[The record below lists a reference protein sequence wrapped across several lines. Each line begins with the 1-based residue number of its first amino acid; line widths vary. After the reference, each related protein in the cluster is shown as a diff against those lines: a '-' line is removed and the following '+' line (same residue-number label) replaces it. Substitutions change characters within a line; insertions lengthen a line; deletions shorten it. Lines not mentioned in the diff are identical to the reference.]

1 MDLNALRFANFSQ
14 LDAAVEEWR
23 LVSSNLETLA
33 KDAEDGLHKTS
44 LKANWAG
51 ENSQVTK
58 EFIGKTAGEFKDA
71 HTQATTI
78 HNILKDTTGELK
90 SFKQQLTDAIDRGLK
105 KNLTVMDT
113 GDGGF
118 TVTMN
123 VHPDRAAKGHTVP
136 EHDASDVTA
145 LRDEVQ
151 GILTKATESDESA
164 RKVLTAI
171 ADQSRLGF
179 SDAKYSDRDSA
190 ADAVRDAEELAK
202 LAQQKPED
210 ISPEE
215 FDRLNA
221 GLKEHAG
228 DPLFAET
235 FATTLGP
242 KGVLDFWTGINDP
255 HYGARLGYERVEQYG
270 DLQKNLSLTLAA
282 ATQSDSPAMADWQN
296 KMIALGDKP
305 TGRDGYGPMGFQVM
319 SNLMRA
325 GDFDDSFLTRYGNAL
340 MQTERQLTGNGEH
353 ANMAWTHMGMDARLN
368 RMGDDSGDD
377 PLTGYLKALS
387 NSPDAATDFF
397 NQEYV
402 NKNDED
408 NPFERDTDGNGKK
421 GAVSLSNF
429 QYLFEE
435 REWPKEYALDGD
447 ELDTGRNTLAL
458 ALEAATT
465 GHPAGELPTADTP
478 AHTAEQARLFESV
491 VSSVSDD
498 PKRLTDHGFMSDS
511 LGQMASEYLPDI
523 NRSMT
528 DVDLDSND
536 PLDKEAQQR
545 IMNLFPVAGED
556 ARMQHHEVSRFL
568 LTVGQNPEGYAAVDV
583 AQKAYVANLMD
594 YHLDPSLPVEQRYLP
609 DDLNRTV
616 EEIAHSAGEVG
627 GALAVGRQEGIA
639 GDAAEADKKYE
650 ESVQQRKDLVSAG
663 VGTVVGA
670 GTSLIASPIAGAV
683 VGGAADA
690 ASSALID
697 AVFGEGK
704 GTKLDEAAGEIN
716 ASWETSEDHTK
727 EYVRRAAE
735 QAARTH
741 GHEDSGDLAEAAR
754 SGVRQGFTAGGE
766 YCDKVAA
773 ELQTDR

>member
-1 MDLNALRFANFSQ
+1 MDLSALRFANFAT
-14 LDAAVEEWR
+14 LDEAVEEWR
-23 LVSSNLETLA
+23 LVAKNLETLA
-33 KDAEDGLHKTS
+33 KDAEDGLRGAAN
-44 LKANWAG
+44 KANWAG

-58 EFIGKTAGEFKDA
+58 EFIGKTAGEFQDA

-90 SFKQQLTDAIDRGLK
+90 SYQRQLTEALDRGLK

-113 GDGGF
+113 GEGGF

-123 VHPDRAAKGHTVP
+123 IHPDRAAKGHTPP

-151 GILTKATESDESA
+151 GILSKATESDDSA

-171 ADQSRLGF
+171 ADQSAMGF
-179 SDAKYSDRDSA
+179 SDASYADRDAA

-202 LAQQKPED
+202 LAKQKPED
-210 ISPEE
+210 LSPEE

-221 GLKEHAG
+221 GLKEHAN

-242 KGVLDFWTGINDP
+242 QGVLEFWAGINDP
-255 HYGARLGYERVEQYG
+255 HAGARIGHERVEQYG
-270 DLQKNLSLTLAA
+270 ELQKNLSLTLAA
-282 ATQSDSPAMADWQN
+282 ATQSDSASMSDWQT

-305 TGRDGYGPMGFQVM
+305 VGRDGYGPMGFQVM

-325 GDFDDSFLTRYGNAL
+325 GDFDDSFLTRYGNSL

-353 ANMAWTHMGMDARLN
+353 ANMAWSRMGMDPWLN
-368 RMGDDSGDD
+368 RMGEDSGDD

-387 NSPDAATDFF
+387 NSPDAATNFF
-397 NQEYV
+397 NQEYI

-408 NPFERDTDGNGKK
+408 NPFERDTDNNDKK
-421 GAVSLSNF
+421 GKVTLSNF

-435 REWPKEYALDGD
+435 REWPKEYGLDGD
-447 ELDTGRNTLAL
+447 ELHTGRNTLGL

-478 AHTAEQARLFESV
+478 AHNAEQARLFEAV
-491 VSSVSDD
+491 VGSVSDN
-498 PKRLTDHGFMSDS
+498 PKLLTDNGFMSDS
-511 LGQMASEYLPDI
+511 FGQMASEYLPDI

-528 DVDLDSND
+528 DVDLDSTD
-536 PLDKEAQQR
+536 EQDRDAQQR
-545 IMNLFPVAGED
+545 IKNLFPVAGED
-556 ARMQHHEVSRFL
+556 ARMEHHEVSRFL

-609 DDLNRTV
+609 DDMERTV

-690 ASSALID
+690 ASGALID

-704 GTKLDEAAGEIN
+704 GSELDDAAGQIN
-716 ASWETSEDHTK
+716 ESWETSEDHTK

-735 QAARTH
+735 QAAKEH
-741 GHEDSGDLAEAAR
+741 GHEDAGDLAEAAR
-754 SGVRQGFTAGGE
+754 AGVRQGFTTGGA
-766 YCDKVAA
+766 YCDSVAA
-773 ELQTDR
+773 ELRTDR